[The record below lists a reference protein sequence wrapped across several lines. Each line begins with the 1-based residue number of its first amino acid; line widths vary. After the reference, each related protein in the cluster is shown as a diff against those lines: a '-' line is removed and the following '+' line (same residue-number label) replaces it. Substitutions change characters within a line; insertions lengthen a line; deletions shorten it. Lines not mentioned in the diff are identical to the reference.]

1 MVVTIVHQHGERPLQ
16 QSWSPNQV
24 VPDVV
29 SSHVAHFGPK
39 SSGWGRHR
47 NGLFG
52 ARRELQSNRVVGVRG
67 SYVVNCNRDFE
78 ATIAVKTQSITL
90 DPALELHI
98 AEARD
103 GGRHDRILLT
113 AVNGALR
120 RRHRIMAHDR
130 SGAAD
135 RQ

>member
-16 QSWSPNQV
+16 QSWSQNQV

-39 SSGWGRHR
+39 PSGWGRHG

-52 ARRELQSNRVVGVRG
+52 ARRELQSNRVMGVRG
-67 SYVVNCNRDFE
+67 SYIVNCNRDLE

-90 DPALELHI
+90 DFPFELHI

-103 GGRHDRILLT
+103 GGRRDRSFLT

-120 RRHRIMAHDR
+120 RLH
-130 SGAAD
+130 
-135 RQ
+135 